1 VKSLFTKFINLALT
15 LTIGALLL
23 SACGASVT
31 EQAVLPSGGT
41 VTVVVSP
48 ARVVA
53 GQIYTY
59 QATSTSG
66 TTVTW
71 SWGDGSP
78 DSVGSTV
85 QKVWNRPG
93 NQTVTLSATDVSSKA
108 AVTQSVVVAGEPVSA
123 GSDHTCA
130 LQPDGK
136 VMCWGNNTYG
146 QLGDGTSLPK
156 TTTGIVTGLT
166 DAVALSAGGIHTCA
180 LRAVGTVVCWG
191 NSSNGQAGDG
201 TGGSDKLS
209 PVTVSGLTDAVAL
222 SAGRIHTCALK
233 ASGSVVCWGFNSNG
247 QLGDGTTGNGSSAN
261 LRLTPV
267 AVIGLTDA
275 TAISAGEYH
284 SCALKTGGSVVCWG
298 SNSSGQLGDGT
309 SGNDKTATVAV
320 TGLTDAV
327 ALNAGNE
334 HTCALKTNGSVV
346 CWGRNSTGALG
357 DGTTTTKVITTAV
370 AGLTDAVGISAGGGI
385 TNTRAGNVYT
395 GRTCALKANGSTVC
409 WGNNSSGELGD
420 GSTIGKTTPVAV
432 TGLTDTVAI
441 SAGAGHTCA
450 IKASGAVA
458 CWGNNSQSQLGD
470 GNFGL
475 IKTNLVAVPG
485 LTDTVSMNAGGLFSC
500 ALQRGGTVSC
510 SGSNFQ
516 GQLGDGTTTTRTITA
531 AVTGLT
537 DAKTLTT
544 GFYHACVIQA
554 SGTVACWG
562 DNADG
567 QLGDGTSRNIKT
579 STTVVSGLADAVALS
594 ANRAH
599 TCALR
604 ANGNVAC
611 WGFNAYGEIGDGTTV
626 TRTVSTAV
634 LGLTD
639 AVAIRAGGY
648 HTCAVRSGGSVVCWG
663 WNVNGQLGDG
673 TTVAKANA
681 VAVTGLTDAV
691 SVSASDNHTCAIK
704 KGGGVACWGWNV
716 LGQLGDGT
724 TTTRAIPTAVTNLK
738 DVVAIGTSSFH
749 SCALKANGSVT
760 CWGGNSYGN
769 LGDGTTTTRTTS
781 TAVLG
786 LTDAVSLSVGGHHN
800 CALKTDNSV
809 VCWGLNNSGQLGGST
824 TIDISN
830 IPLPTPVLGG
840 SVYWK

>member
-1 VKSLFTKFINLALT
+1 VKSLFTKYISPVLALAM
-15 LTIGALLL
+15 LTVGALLL

-31 EQAVLPSGGT
+31 EVANPAVSGNGT
-41 VTVVVSP
+41 VTAVVSP
-48 ARVVA
+48 SRVVA

-59 QATSTSG
+59 EAKSSSG

-78 DSVGSTV
+78 DTVGSTV
-85 QKVWNRPG
+85 QKVWNKAG
-93 NQTVTLSATDVSSKA
+93 SQTVTLSATGANSKA

-123 GSDHTCA
+123 GADHSCA

-136 VMCWGNNTYG
+136 VACWGSNFYG
-146 QLGDGTSLPK
+146 QLGD
-156 TTTGIVTGLT
+156 
-166 DAVALSAGGIHTCA
+166 
-180 LRAVGTVVCWG
+180 
-191 NSSNGQAGDG
+191 
-201 TGGSDKLS
+201 
-209 PVTVSGLTDAVAL
+209 
-222 SAGRIHTCALK
+222 
-233 ASGSVVCWGFNSNG
+233 
-247 QLGDGTTGNGSSAN
+247 GSSAN

-284 SCALKTGGSVVCWG
+284 SCALKIGGSAVCWG

-309 SGNDKTATVAV
+309 SGNDKTTTITV

-334 HTCALKTNGSVV
+334 HTCALKANGSVV

-370 AGLTDAVGISAGGGI
+370 AGLTDAVGISAGGG
-385 TNTRAGNVYT
+385 TTSSTAGNVYA
-395 GRTCALKANGSTVC
+395 GRTCALRANGSTVC

-450 IKASGAVA
+450 IKANGAIA
-458 CWGNNSQSQLGD
+458 CWGNNAQSQLGD
-470 GNFGL
+470 GNVGL
-475 IKTNLVAVPG
+475 VKTNLVAVPG
-485 LTDTVSMNAGGLFSC
+485 LIDTVSMNAGGLFSC
-500 ALQRGGTVSC
+500 ALQRDGTVSC

-579 STTVVSGLADAVALS
+579 STTVVSGLTDAVALS
-594 ANRAH
+594 ANRSH

-634 LGLTD
+634 TGLTD
-639 AVAIRAGGY
+639 AVAISAGGY
-648 HTCAVRSGGSVVCWG
+648 HTCAVRAGGSVVCWG
-663 WNVNGQLGDG
+663 WNINGQLGG
-673 TTVAKANA
+673 TTTANA
-681 VAVTGLTDAV
+681 TVVTGLTDAV
-691 SVSASDNHTCAIK
+691 SVSASDSHTCAIK
-704 KGGGVACWGWNV
+704 KGGNVVCWGGNSS
-716 LGQLGDGT
+716 GQLGDGT
-724 TTTRAIPTAVTNLK
+724 TTTKAIPTAVINLK
-738 DVVAIGTSSFH
+738 DAVALGTSSFH
-749 SCALKANGSVT
+749 SCALKANGSVV
-760 CWGGNSYGN
+760 CWGSNFYGSI
-769 LGDGTTTTRTTS
+769 GDGTTTPTIRTAS

-786 LTDAVSLSVGGHHN
+786 LTDAVSLSVGGYHN
-800 CALKTDNSV
+800 CALKTDKSI
-809 VCWGLNNSGQLGGST
+809 VCWGLNNTGQLGGGT

-830 IPLPTPVLGG
+830 MPLPTPVLGG